1 MNKTSLITIAA
12 MTILLSAGC
21 VKNNGAESMPI
32 GNFEPDDQPRAIH
45 NMADAQASVGSR
57 ADGML
62 RPQHFTGSQ
71 LNSLGREKLIA
82 MLNTPECQVEKLT
95 VHLVLDP
102 NDELSAERRDS
113 VTRFLADAGLTE
125 EHATI
130 QWGANPRAWRP
141 AAPQIARLPRT
152 DSAGDDSESGS
163 TADKSGGD
171 AGSILGN
178 K

>member
-1 MNKTSLITIAA
+1 MNKTALLTIAA

-21 VKNNGAESMPI
+21 ATQNGAEPMPI

-45 NMADAQASVGSR
+45 GIADAQASVGSR

-62 RPQHFTGSQ
+62 RAQHFTGSQ

-95 VHLVLDP
+95 IHLVLDP
-102 NDELSAERRDS
+102 NAELSVERRES
-113 VTRFLADAGLTE
+113 VARFLADAGLTE

-130 QWGANPRAWRP
+130 QWGANPQAWRP
-141 AAPQIARLPRT
+141 AGPQITRLPRT
-152 DSAGDDSESGS
+152 DSSGDDSESGMTGDES
-163 TADKSGGD
+163 AGGS
-171 AGSILGN
+171 ASILGS